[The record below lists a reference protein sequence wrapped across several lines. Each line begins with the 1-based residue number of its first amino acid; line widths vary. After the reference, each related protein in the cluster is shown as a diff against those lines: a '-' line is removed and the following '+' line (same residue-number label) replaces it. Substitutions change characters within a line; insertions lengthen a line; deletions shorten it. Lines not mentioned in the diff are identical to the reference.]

1 MVKTGK
7 KSPYDVGAAI
17 YLDGEKEYK
26 QAVANI
32 GASMKTLNAEM
43 KLAKSENDGAESSM
57 KSLREQYE
65 LQKDIVAQNEEKIRV
80 LSGALEDAKEKYG
93 ENSRQAKK
101 WSDELINAKTALN
114 KSRAELEQLGEQKK
128 AITHISNSLKEFKE
142 KAEDVRDK
150 LEKVASVGK
159 KVGSMSLKATTTA
172 VKGLGV
178 AAGAAATGIT
188 AVATGMV
195 TLANNTAEAGKE
207 ISVMA
212 ERTGLSTKAYQE
224 WDYIAKQAGTTM
236 DTLQGG
242 ITDLAEK
249 MDDAAKG
256 EGEAA
261 EIFKQL
267 GINVT
272 DSNGKLKNQ
281 QAVFEETVKSLQKV
295 EDATKRQAL
304 ATKLMSTTGEEL
316 LPLLN
321 GEIGSIE
328 ELKKA
333 AGDLGLIMSEEAINA
348 SIEFEKSLNNL
359 QSVLTGVKNN
369 MSAEFLPG
377 LTNIMDGITGIFT
390 GDENAVDT
398 INKGVEDISD
408 AFGELTPQISVI
420 LQAVVNSISEL
431 APQII
436 EVLSSGLG
444 ETIDPLVSSAS
455 SILST
460 LVTALIDNIDTI
472 VDAAIIIIE
481 SLSTSLLDEENLEK
495 VIGAAV
501 DLIIQLTTALA
512 DNIDLVINAALV
524 IVDSLIAGLTSDE
537 NMPKLVDGALD
548 LVIGLTAGLIGAVP
562 ELLKGAGKLIEAL
575 VNALINYDW
584 LSIGSRIWA
593 KIKAAWSGKEAEV
606 ENDIRVHGSHASG
619 LYSVPFDGYIAELHA
634 AERVLTASE
643 AQAYNRGEYISNEA
657 LRRQLESSQHQNS
670 AEMYALLEEMRNIAA
685 ILRGGIGVDINNT
698 RDVKRMVSGN
708 A

>member
-1 MVKTGK
+1 MKTGK

-43 KLAKSENDGAESSM
+43 KLAKSENVGAESSM

-65 LQKDIVAQNEEKIRV
+65 LQKDMVAQNEEKIRV
-80 LSGALEDAKEKYG
+80 LSAALADAKIKYG

-142 KAEDVRDK
+142 KAEDVKEKLDK
-150 LEKVASVGK
+150 VSAAGQKI
-159 KVGSMSLKATTTA
+159 GSISFKAATA
-172 VKGLGV
+172 GIKGLGT
-178 AAGAAATGIT
+178 AARVTTAGVTAAA
-188 AVATGMV
+188 ASMV
-195 TLANNTAEAGKE
+195 TLAENTAAAGKE

-261 EIFKQL
+261 EIFKKL
-267 GINVT
+267 GVNVT
-272 DSNGKLKNQ
+272 DTSGKLRNQ
-281 QAVFEETVKSLQKV
+281 QDVFEDTVKALQKV
-295 EDATKRQAL
+295 ENASQRQAL

-321 GEIGSIE
+321 GEIGSID
-328 ELKKA
+328 ELKKSA
-333 AGDLGLIMSEEAINA
+333 EELGIVMSDDALKA
-348 SIEFEKSLNNL
+348 SVEYEKSFSNL
-359 QSVLTGVKNN
+359 QGTLSGIKNN
-369 MSAEFLPG
+369 ITAEFLPG
-377 LTNIMDGITGIFT
+377 LSMIMDGVTGIFT
-390 GDENAVDT
+390 GEENAIDT
-398 INKGVEDISD
+398 INQGVKDVSL
-408 AFGELTPQISVI
+408 AFGAVIPEISGIFDNLVDI
-420 LQAVVNSISEL
+420 ATEI
-431 APQII
+431 APEMI
-436 EVLSSGLG
+436 EVLASGLS
-444 ETIDPLVSSAS
+444 ESIDPLVASATR
-455 SILST
+455 ILSI

-472 VDAAIIIIE
+472 IDAAVEIVE
-481 SLSTSLLDEENLEK
+481 WLCTSLLKEENLEK

-524 IVDSLIAGLTSDE
+524 IVDSLIAGLTSDD
-537 NMPKLVDGALD
+537 NMGKLVKGSLD
-548 LVIGLTAGLIGAVP
+548 LVIGIAGGLIRATP
-562 ELLKGAGKLIEAL
+562 ELLKGAAKLIDEL

-584 LSIGSRIWA
+584 LSIGSRIWE
-593 KIKAAWSGKEAEV
+593 KIKAAWSGKETEV

-643 AQAYNRGEYISNEA
+643 AQAYNRGEYMSNES

-698 RDVKRMVSGN
+698 RDVKRMVSAN